1 MMQNPIEFSALLT
14 SLKPS
19 VIESTILLK
28 ELLESDKN
36 NINIDEDNSKH
47 IVALL
52 MYDQLVNE
60 VTGYSYIDDFDFTK
74 SGVISL
80 INKNKDKVKDNLD
93 FMLNYMNY
101 RIENPIDLADC

>member
-1 MMQNPIEFSALLT
+1 MIDNPIEFSALLT
-14 SLKPS
+14 SLKQS
-19 VIESTILLK
+19 VIKSTILLK
-28 ELLESDKN
+28 ELLKSDKN
-36 NINIDEDNSKH
+36 KIDISDDNSKH

-80 INKNKDKVKDNLD
+80 TNNNKDKVKDNLD

-101 RIENPIDLADC
+101 RIKNPIDLAEC